1 MENNSFTK
9 EELEII
15 NLYLEERKSIRE
27 LAELNRCGRPKIRK
41 ILANY
46 ADISD
51 EKRRE
56 IEQRKA
62 LSKNNRKKQTN
73 VGEISENLSEL
84 QIKSAYLAVMKR
96 EKSLTQLA
104 EELGKGYDT
113 LKRAIIKYLNDE
125 NKIKQFKET
134 LRENQTKTQTK
145 YFDSF
150 NDKAFCELPDVIK
163 KEKIFEKLKA
173 HRRISG
179 KKAYSEELLEDKY
192 NRLMNFFLK
201 RNGRIEKD
209 EDKISKEKLQKMMF
223 DAPNLLTL
231 SLVNKVKPVTDML
244 DFEFGFSNSSY
255 ILEENPVILSS
266 SLARARLQVRILRDT
281 NTTKYALEKPRNF
294 RTSPELMYA
303 LIKKWELEGRVK
315 SPFIETQKVYKMY
328 GETSKSLQAKYDVRD
343 EYGDDEYF
351 DRR

>member
-1 MENNSFTK
+1 MENNSLTK

-56 IEQRKA
+56 IEQRKE
-62 LSKNNRKKQTN
+62 LSKNNRKTQTN
-73 VGEISENLSEL
+73 VGKISEDLSEL

-104 EELGKGYDT
+104 EELGKGYNT

-150 NDKAFCELPDVIK
+150 NDKDFCELPDIIK
-163 KEKIFEKLKA
+163 KQKIFEKLKA

-179 KKAYSEELLEDKY
+179 RKADSEELLEKKY
-192 NRLMNFFLK
+192 NRLMKFFFK
-201 RNGRIEKD
+201 RNSRIEKD
-209 EDKISKEKLQKMMF
+209 EDKISKEELQKMMF
-223 DAPNLLTL
+223 DCPNLLTL
-231 SLVNKVKPVTDML
+231 SVINKVKPVTDIL
-244 DFEFGFSNSSY
+244 DFEVGFSNTSY
-255 ILEENPVILSS
+255 ILKENPVILAN
-266 SLARARLQVRILRDT
+266 SLARTSLQMRILRDT

-294 RTSPELMYA
+294 RTSPEFMYA
-303 LIKKWELEGRVK
+303 LIKKWELEGREG
-315 SPFIETQKVYKMY
+315 SPFINTQKLYRLY
-328 GETSKSLQAKYDVRD
+328 GETSKSLQAEYDIKD

-351 DRR
+351 DGR